1 MIDFILVKY
10 VHFIGIFAVVGS
22 LVGEALLLKP
32 ELKRSEIARLSRV
45 DMVYGLATM
54 VVLGAGFTLW
64 FAIGKPA
71 DFYSYNWIFI
81 LKLVLFTL
89 VGILSIIPTVFFMKN
104 RKGEQDEY
112 VSLPAKIRNLIYA
125 ELAILLLIPLCAVLM
140 ANGLGTF

>member
-10 VHFIGIFAVVGS
+10 IHFIGIFAVVGS

-32 ELKRSEIARLSRV
+32 ELKRSEIGRLSRV

-54 VVLGAGFTLW
+54 VVLAAGFSLW

-112 VSLPAKIRNLIYA
+112 VSLPAKIRSLIYA